1 MEITIQFI
9 TWALFC
15 CLFWTEGVRFDCY
28 PEQGASP
35 ENCNARGCIWQP
47 TDEFIKLKKNG
58 SAKSPWSNDINEIFF
73 AANMIGKTLNVKIFV
88 PGRYEPPVKLP
99 RNPSTSKDTLQLAT
113 KENNKLFAFAVI
125 RKSSKRRLFDTSIGG
140 LIFADKFLQIATLLP
155 SDVMYG
161 LGEHLHPTL
170 KEVITAPGPTLIYRT
185 IGGNLDLYFFPG
197 PTPEEV
203 TQQYLALVGTPY
215 LPAYWALGFQI
226 SRYGYKNLKEMEEII
241 GRNIKAGVPLDTVVA
256 DIDYMDRYKD
266 FTIGKKTV
274 IQDWKDLPVYVKELH
289 NKGLR
294 TILIFDPAIQVDH
307 DSFKRAMDMGARFV
321 EWERHDQVMR
331 NIQDQY
337 PLAKNTK
344 IMLGV
349 VWPDRHV
356 AFPDF
361 LDNNTAKWWTQEFV
375 RFWKKDYFQQVKLP
389 LHSSTD
395 PPSNI
400 FKKEP
405 MRLQI
410 EEVTKTIT
418 VPYDGIWIDM
428 NEPSSF
434 GTNEN
439 HPWYYNDADHPNI
452 QPLFCPTNP
461 QDSNSQWDE
470 PPYKTQAVYQ
480 YGESAHLSSIT
491 LCMTAV
497 QANGTH
503 RFYNVKSLYGLT
515 ETIATLDAQY
525 KATKKRGIVVSR
537 STFPSSGHYGG
548 HWLGDNTATWADLQS
563 AAIGV
568 QEFNMFGIPYVG
580 TDICGFNKP
589 TNEELCLRWQQMG
602 AFHPFMRLAYIQLTI
617 AFWIAAE
624 APFFIL

>member
-1 MEITIQFI
+1 MF
-9 TWALFC
+9 LF
-15 CLFWTEGVRFDCY
+15 
-28 PEQGASP
+28 
-35 ENCNARGCIWQP
+35 
-47 TDEFIKLKKNG
+47 
-58 SAKSPWSNDINEIFF
+58 
-73 AANMIGKTLNVKIFV
+73 
-88 PGRYEPPVKLP
+88 RYEPPVKLP

-170 KEVITAPGPTLIYRT
+170 KHKFTRYTAWPMFARDEPPLSTKFSTKNLYGVHPFYMVLEPDGKAHGVLIFNSNAQEVITAPGPTLIYRT

-266 FTIGKKTV
+266 FTIGK
-274 IQDWKDLPVYVKELH
+274 DWKDLPVYVKELH

-375 RFWKKDYFQQVKLP
+375 RFWKKSHTKMVERIRG
-389 LHSSTD
+389 
-395 PPSNI
+395 PSC
-400 FKKEP
+400 K
-405 MRLQI
+405 
-410 EEVTKTIT
+410 
-418 VPYDGIWIDM
+418 
-428 NEPSSF
+428 
-434 GTNEN
+434 
-439 HPWYYNDADHPNI
+439 
-452 QPLFCPTNP
+452 
-461 QDSNSQWDE
+461 
-470 PPYKTQAVYQ
+470 
-480 YGESAHLSSIT
+480 
-491 LCMTAV
+491 
-497 QANGTH
+497 
-503 RFYNVKSLYGLT
+503 NV
-515 ETIATLDAQY
+515 
-525 KATKKRGIVVSR
+525 R
-537 STFPSSGHYGG
+537 
-548 HWLGDNTATWADLQS
+548 
-563 AAIGV
+563 
-568 QEFNMFGIPYVG
+568 
-580 TDICGFNKP
+580 
-589 TNEELCLRWQQMG
+589 
-602 AFHPFMRLAYIQLTI
+602 
-617 AFWIAAE
+617 
-624 APFFIL
+624 